1 VAAHL
6 EVGAAIAGYADAF
19 WTMVRKA
26 EPSRWGHSEW
36 LVAFAHLHLQN
47 NRLGVLPAE
56 EAHLARLLH
65 AVASSPHQQN

>member
-1 VAAHL
+1 M
-6 EVGAAIAGYADAF
+6 VG
-19 WTMVRKA
+19 KA
-26 EPSRWGHSEW
+26 EPSRWGYSEW
-36 LVAFAHLHLQN
+36 LVAFAHLHLHLQN